1 MDCQTC
7 LKVMVS
13 PLSCVFFKRN
23 YNPNCTK
30 INLIPYVTP
39 ASQFSSVA
47 QLCPTLCNPMDCSTL
62 GFSIHH
68 QLLEFTQIHVHWA
81 SDAIQSSH
89 PLSSRSPLAFNL
101 SKHQGLFQESILHFR
116 WPKYWRFS
124 FSISPFNEYSGLIS
138 FRMDWMAL
146 LAVQGTLKNLL
157 QHHSSKA
164 SILHHTA
171 LFLVQLSHPYMT
183 TGKTIVLTRWNFV
196 AK

>member
-47 QLCPTLCNPMDCSTL
+47 QLCPTLCNPMDCSTP
-62 GFSIHH
+62 GFPIHH

-81 SDAIQSSH
+81 SDAIQPSH

-101 SKHQGLFQESILHFR
+101 SKHQGLSRSQYFTSGGQSIGGSASASVLSMNIQDWFHLGWTGWHSLQSKGLSR
-116 WPKYWRFS
+116 IFS
-124 FSISPFNEYSGLIS
+124 NTT
-138 FRMDWMAL
+138 
-146 LAVQGTLKNLL
+146 VQKHQFFIT
-157 QHHSSKA
+157 
-164 SILHHTA
+164 
-171 LFLVQLSHPYMT
+171 QLY
-183 TGKTIVLTRWNFV
+183 L
-196 AK
+196 